1 MTRLPLFAN
10 ATDADSN
17 ATITITSLTVESFPF
32 TVHSTTGAV
41 TVAGSLD
48 HETQSVYNFFVIA
61 TDEFEFNSAPA
72 SLNITVFDGDDNV
85 PMFGMTVYDINV
97 EENRTQGYL
106 VTTLTAIDVDNTAGP
121 ILYKLQQQSPVLP
134 FAIEATTG
142 NITVN
147 GTLDYE
153 SGFTNYQ
160 FIVFASSNNFVT
172 KGNATVNIAI
182 LDINDRPPVFNA
194 KVYNA
199 TVDEN
204 SIQDILQVNAAD
216 ADTNAVI
223 RYQLLSG
230 NTSFFE
236 INDITGVIRTSQELD
251 YEQYQELQLVVL
263 AFNPDNPNLNSTT
276 KVEIQ
281 IIDVSDNSPIFSPS
295 SYSVSVPEF
304 ASSGHV
310 VVTTTAS
317 DADNYDTVTY
327 SIGVSIPTTNIF
339 IINETTGTITVHN
352 TTLPSRQQTS
362 TYVLQI
368 SARDGGSPPREST
381 TLVLITVTDVN
392 EQPVFTHITYTVKQL
407 ENTPIGTSVLQVEAT
422 ETGDVGTN
430 SKITYSIAGYTLDP
444 SVFPFHIN
452 SSSGEISLQS
462 SLDYEQNTSWV
473 FSVVAED
480 DGAMRLND
488 TATVTVVVGD
498 VNDNAPVFSKAVYK
512 ADVKEGSSG
521 GDFVILVTAHD
532 ADSLPNAMITYNIT
546 SGNTDNIF
554 AIDPSNGIVTVAGT
568 INHEQNSTH
577 TLVITAVDS
586 ENPQLSNNTSVV
598 ITVVDIKDNSPVFTA
613 TQFIGVI
620 NETAQIGDPVL
631 DSMTR
636 LPLFANATDADSNA
650 TITITSLTVG
660 SFPFTVHSTT
670 GAVTVAGS
678 LDHETQSVYNFF
690 VIATDEFEFSSAPAS
705 LNITVFDGD
714 DNVPMFGMTVYDIDV
729 EENRTQGYLVTT
741 LTAIDVD
748 NTAGPIL
755 YKLQQQSPVLP
766 FAIEATTGNI
776 TVNGTLDYESGFT
789 NYQFIVFASSNNFVT
804 KGNATVNIAILDIN
818 DRPPV
823 FNAKVYNATVD
834 ENSIQ
839 DILQVNAADA
849 DTNAVIRYQLL
860 SGNTSFFEINDIT
873 GVIRTSQELDYEQ
886 YQELQLVVL
895 AFNPDNPNLNSTT
908 KVEIQIIDVNDNS
921 PIFSPSS
928 YSVSVP
934 EFASS
939 GHVVVTVTA
948 SDADTYHTVTYSIG
962 VSIPTT
968 NIFII
973 NETTGTITVH
983 NTTLPSRQQTST
995 YVLQISA
1002 HDGGSPPREST
1013 TLVLI
1018 TVTDVNEQP
1027 VFTHNTYTV
1036 KQPEDTPIGTI
1047 VLQVE
1052 ATETGDIGTN
1062 SIITYSIVGYAS
1074 VFPFH
1079 INSSC
1084 GEISLQS
1091 SLDYEQNTSWVFLV
1105 VAEDD
1110 GAMRL
1115 SDTATV
1121 TVVVGDVNDNAPV
1134 FDENP
1139 FYVFVNETLPIGSIV
1154 TNVINAT
1161 DADTVSEG
1169 NLRYCILSGGFG
1181 KFIIDE
1187 STGVITLVNN
1197 LDVETYTVQVQVS
1210 DGKFEVETNLS
1221 LQVIDQNNHK
1231 PVFLIDVF
1239 TASFPEEELP
1249 GHYIM
1254 QITAMDADET
1264 NGQGDVF
1271 YRLINND
1278 NFTINQTSG
1287 ELFTYVTFDFE
1298 TGPNQYNLTVE
1309 AYDGGTPPQSASAA
1323 IFLTVTDINDN
1334 TPYFTNDSYEAELRE
1349 GLYIQEY
1356 VTKITALD
1364 KDSGTNAEIVYDIVY
1379 SNVSS
1384 LFMISD
1390 EGILTASGA
1399 FDYDH
1404 PEYTPCSYA
1413 LIITATDGGYPP
1425 RTENTSVVISIIDI
1439 NDNAPVFP
1447 YVSIQFLVPENS
1459 AVNQTLFTIKA
1470 TDFDSGING
1479 LIRYQINST
1488 YSASCMDTYSI
1499 DADSGNITLAKSID
1513 FESPDTDLQC
1523 SLFVIARDL
1532 GDPSRSSDVTI
1543 LAHITNVNELSPVIL
1558 GELNISVAENTPPGT
1573 IIYTIMSV
1581 DHDMNSVTYEITD
1594 EVTTIFSINA
1604 TSGEVSVAPGAVL
1617 DYEMTVEY
1625 SITVIATDDGTPSR
1639 SSSSALFISITD
1651 ENDEPPVFEQAA
1663 YHTSIREQ
1671 TSVGSTILITRATDK
1686 DSPPN
1691 AQISYKFVLNSDGE
1705 TNYGKFAVNSSTGHV
1720 TVSASL
1726 DYETEQ
1732 QFYYM
1737 LMQASDGVN
1746 KQTVQVN
1753 VRVLE
1758 SNDNSPIFVN
1768 LPNTTSIS
1776 ESTENNTFVFK
1787 VHATDS
1793 DLLENGRIVYSLNDT
1808 KFRIEP
1814 ETGVI
1819 RVQGN
1824 GQFDFDKGIREYT
1837 IIVIASDSAG
1847 TKPNGSN
1854 AANNVSG
1861 FGPNTLTNLN
1871 DSVLSTSR
1879 ELVIAITDVNDN
1891 APQFLQEEYAA
1902 TVWEHEFNEIA
1913 ILQVT
1918 AQDNDEMGTERSKIR
1933 YAIVSGDFGHFEIN
1947 NVSGVIKSIPPIDR
1961 EADLFFELIVKAYD
1975 LGLPSLSSSV
1985 LVNITIIDSDDEA
1998 PRFLRKIY
2006 NANLIENSPEGTF
2019 VVKVTAIDSDYDTT
2033 INYTV
2038 FDQLGHFVINGSGV
2052 ITTTSS
2058 PVDREST
2065 PHITLSVI
2073 AADGRGLFNTTTII
2087 ITVIDV
2093 NDNRPSFQHNNYFF
2107 NISESTPMGSF
2118 VMGPSPAILATD
2130 DDTGEYSVTE
2140 YLLYQTSG
2148 QLGRFRINPVTG
2160 VIEVIGSLCFTDVP
2174 FQIYGFTV
2182 TAIDIDSFKN
2192 DTAQLLIIVHEE
2204 NNFSPLFTRPSYV
2217 GRLNKIAKIG
2227 TIVISSLLTT
2237 DQDICSG
2244 KPVFNIAA
2252 GNLNNTFEINSTTG
2266 RITLARNLT
2275 KGDFSFT
2282 LTLTAT
2288 DTKNVVLQNR
2298 TGIVRLIVLVGQL
2311 LPVSIRT
2318 DRALTVPTISKKSQ
2332 TVYQQE
2338 LWVHNGGELSSS
2350 SNVTYMLG
2358 STEVNRTIQL
2368 EAAEAVSITAI
2379 LVSESVYPDR
2389 NTVMVA
2395 LQVTGND
2402 YEQAYVEDTEVYIT
2416 LVSPAGIDTPV
2427 FSNCTTNGSGSY
2439 CLAGVAVPL
2448 SWFDATTYDI
2458 GSGSGAEQ
2466 LPSVSV
2472 LFGLDSEQNMQTK
2485 IGDVSLISRPA
2496 CTIASNINELRVLVP
2511 IQVNYPGETLDI
2523 QVTANTEYDIISFRF
2538 SCESE
2543 EGISFT
2549 KVSSKNG
2556 FVIATELNDTTAYVS
2571 GINTDPHDQTITEP
2585 KQLVTIGI
2593 TINESLHLDKE
2604 KYFNLSCHADYVV
2617 NTRMQE
2623 SISQSSASH
2632 TSLMQ
2637 PSCEAEYAGILV
2649 APKAMRGIFA
2659 YASSNSILNT
2669 AKLNG
2674 EKVSVNVTTVGVY
2687 ITGEFIIESE
2697 LDCNASAPLK
2707 MTSDCK
2713 QVYQDGTESTG
2724 SNYTS
2729 IIITGRGDTTATIL
2743 FRVWY
2748 PAESSIVTETYELH
2762 RIGGV
2767 LSSNC
2772 SNLYEKTNVYVEV
2785 VFQAG
2790 EGLTQTAVLTE
2801 LLQDNLFSSN
2811 PNVTELL
2818 KTNHKVRAIGK
2829 LAGTTKLELR
2839 HSENGLLVNELELV
2853 VSDVPVTVED
2863 LSFNLHTS
2871 LVPAELEVATAG
2883 SQYNENAM
2891 VEIITDLR
2899 YLNTPVV
2906 VVTDAILSNGHNF
2919 EFSPV
2924 ENLHLT
2930 SEDKEVITV
2939 SRSDEITVRGS
2950 GSGLLLRGNWTV
2962 CNGHSLYSTAEL
2974 ISVSLVNVS
2983 SIEAIVGEDKIAV
2996 NQHAGILNRPNSTS
3010 VTANII
3016 HIDGKRVD
3024 VTNDSRTTFYDSED
3038 LLTFSHGLVGISA
3051 NTVQAITELSSI
3063 LSTNVTVRYQSTQ
3076 IDTSITVGPIQI
3088 VSIVGI
3094 KLKTYPYPGWNGAGP
3109 ITTLR
3114 RYAGTTSFQ
3123 KAQLQLL
3130 AILNNGE
3137 QIDITDSSDVLFNIK
3152 NNGSEAEINENILTV
3167 NTGDFLVNI
3176 TAEVAEFYVETSI
3189 NVSNDLVMVSNIT
3202 HFDIGIE
3209 DTFSGYRKSKAFV
3222 KTVGLVFNDQS
3233 RIPNLIGDNGPI
3245 IDGLVH
3251 FTSSDNTIINIHN
3264 SSGEM
3269 TLIQNSHSPVQI
3281 SVTASN
3287 IQVTK
3292 SQSLYANLV
3301 PILGDA
3307 DFGKE
3312 IGSPL
3317 PLLDTNAS
3325 FTLPIYVNTEN
3336 TLVGAIELR
3345 VIYTESVLE
3354 LTSRPLAP
3362 STLSHALFESSYN
3375 DVAGEARFGIVFQ
3388 NITVGEARMEVGSL
3402 TFNVKCVGSGFIS
3415 VDVITLNTYNTTID
3429 DIGSPTPR
3437 RSLPAQIIFPT
3448 ASANPE
3454 STTVLS
3460 STPSTL
3466 TRCNYPPC
3474 SSEQCIAIAGE
3485 MSGADANADCLF
3497 DLLDVLV
3504 TLKQSA
3510 IGNSLSISPEQIRA
3524 MDADKNGRISTL
3536 DAQMLMKANF
3546 DIYPFISDIAVRPV
3560 DAEFSNCV
3568 LAINMTLNRKIGA
3581 VQDNTYVIFG
3591 LFHSSSDFQNQ
3602 YDATNFS
3609 IGSKQTG
3616 PDLPQGAYGGWII
3629 PEYQDNGTYSI
3640 RTNHSSIAQVD
3651 IGFLAVY
3658 ADIRNIESRSFTV
3671 IGKPTPPVSFRKLVT
3686 TINVSESYVKV
3697 SLLDGFNAQTV
3708 FNNSFNA
3715 DQCFNNHTPKTNL
3728 SGVYNV
3734 SENIAIN
3741 STILNVTASD
3751 GDSGPSGQLR
3761 YRLDNLTQP
3770 GTLDIDSVTGELYTA
3785 AILDYE
3791 KYTEINVTVVV
3802 TDQGPHISTRKS
3814 ATLQVILTIIDVN
3827 DNPPVPEQSVYAI
3840 NVSEGTTTPSG
3851 NLLNVTAHDNDT
3863 SLQFRNFHFEFTN
3876 EDHLSS
3882 KFVIGL
3888 HDGQLLLNDT
3898 LDRETQ
3904 DFYNLTVQIND
3915 TSSPA
3920 NSLTATTHIEV
3931 TVTDINDNRPLF
3943 LSKETATI
3951 SENNSIGDVLYQ
3963 ADASDLDYGT
3973 NGEVF
3978 YSITSISEADD
3989 SGNETVPIKF
3999 PDELFSIDPINGTLQ
4014 AQTVLDREGLH
4025 SFIITINA
4033 TDKGIEP
4040 LSTTLNLWVQ
4050 VCELNDNAPQFSEP
4064 EGYIFFINENTASGT
4079 VFGTSL
4085 RLLSSDKDLG
4095 SFCTQD
4101 TSNAQDNVIEYE
4113 LENDDEITAFAV
4125 RDSGEIVVIGD
4136 IDYEMVQ
4143 EVILEITAFD
4153 LGDPQLETNTTVT
4166 IVIQDLNEK
4175 PSFDRLIYETS
4186 VSENAEVGT
4195 ELDIEINIADQ
4206 DSGKNGTFN
4215 VSLSGDRA
4223 EDFEINETGISSTGI
4238 FTGIISVRHK
4248 LKQSHY
4254 QLKIIAIDEGSPPLS
4269 STAELNIAIDDINDN
4284 LPEFNQSNYTTTISE
4299 NTPEGMTVL
4308 TVALEDREYIRTNE
4322 VTYSLNGSYA
4332 HFRIDPTSGEIY
4344 PNSKSYVSKN
4354 TTYTFIVVASDPS
4367 VVGSTTHAS
4376 TNATVI
4382 INVYNETSVSDV
4394 IFVWAIIA
4402 IAVFTTVILIT
4413 ILVWILVCLCAR
4425 YMHTCIT

>member
-1 MTRLPLFAN
+1 
-10 ATDADSN
+10 
-17 ATITITSLTVESFPF
+17 
-32 TVHSTTGAV
+32 
-41 TVAGSLD
+41 
-48 HETQSVYNFFVIA
+48 
-61 TDEFEFNSAPA
+61 
-72 SLNITVFDGDDNV
+72 
-85 PMFGMTVYDINV
+85 
-97 EENRTQGYL
+97 
-106 VTTLTAIDVDNTAGP
+106 
-121 ILYKLQQQSPVLP
+121 
-134 FAIEATTG
+134 
-142 NITVN
+142 
-147 GTLDYE
+147 
-153 SGFTNYQ
+153 
-160 FIVFASSNNFVT
+160 
-172 KGNATVNIAI
+172 
-182 LDINDRPPVFNA
+182 
-194 KVYNA
+194 
-199 TVDEN
+199 
-204 SIQDILQVNAAD
+204 
-216 ADTNAVI
+216 
-223 RYQLLSG
+223 
-230 NTSFFE
+230 
-236 INDITGVIRTSQELD
+236 
-251 YEQYQELQLVVL
+251 
-263 AFNPDNPNLNSTT
+263 
-276 KVEIQ
+276 
-281 IIDVSDNSPIFSPS
+281 
-295 SYSVSVPEF
+295 
-304 ASSGHV
+304 
-310 VVTTTAS
+310 
-317 DADNYDTVTY
+317 
-327 SIGVSIPTTNIF
+327 
-339 IINETTGTITVHN
+339 
-352 TTLPSRQQTS
+352 
-362 TYVLQI
+362 
-368 SARDGGSPPREST
+368 
-381 TLVLITVTDVN
+381 
-392 EQPVFTHITYTVKQL
+392 
-407 ENTPIGTSVLQVEAT
+407 
-422 ETGDVGTN
+422 
-430 SKITYSIAGYTLDP
+430 
-444 SVFPFHIN
+444 
-452 SSSGEISLQS
+452 
-462 SLDYEQNTSWV
+462 
-473 FSVVAED
+473 
-480 DGAMRLND
+480 
-488 TATVTVVVGD
+488 
-498 VNDNAPVFSKAVYK
+498 
-512 ADVKEGSSG
+512 
-521 GDFVILVTAHD
+521 
-532 ADSLPNAMITYNIT
+532 
-546 SGNTDNIF
+546 
-554 AIDPSNGIVTVAGT
+554 
-568 INHEQNSTH
+568 
-577 TLVITAVDS
+577 
-586 ENPQLSNNTSVV
+586 
-598 ITVVDIKDNSPVFTA
+598 
-613 TQFIGVI
+613 
-620 NETAQIGDPVL
+620 
-631 DSMTR
+631 
-636 LPLFANATDADSNA
+636 
-650 TITITSLTVG
+650 
-660 SFPFTVHSTT
+660 
-670 GAVTVAGS
+670 
-678 LDHETQSVYNFF
+678 
-690 VIATDEFEFSSAPAS
+690 
-705 LNITVFDGD
+705 
-714 DNVPMFGMTVYDIDV
+714 
-729 EENRTQGYLVTT
+729 
-741 LTAIDVD
+741 
-748 NTAGPIL
+748 
-755 YKLQQQSPVLP
+755 
-766 FAIEATTGNI
+766 
-776 TVNGTLDYESGFT
+776 
-789 NYQFIVFASSNNFVT
+789 
-804 KGNATVNIAILDIN
+804 
-818 DRPPV
+818 
-823 FNAKVYNATVD
+823 
-834 ENSIQ
+834 
-839 DILQVNAADA
+839 
-849 DTNAVIRYQLL
+849 
-860 SGNTSFFEINDIT
+860 
-873 GVIRTSQELDYEQ
+873 
-886 YQELQLVVL
+886 
-895 AFNPDNPNLNSTT
+895 
-908 KVEIQIIDVNDNS
+908 
-921 PIFSPSS
+921 
-928 YSVSVP
+928 
-934 EFASS
+934 
-939 GHVVVTVTA
+939 
-948 SDADTYHTVTYSIG
+948 
-962 VSIPTT
+962 
-968 NIFII
+968 
-973 NETTGTITVH
+973 
-983 NTTLPSRQQTST
+983 
-995 YVLQISA
+995 
-1002 HDGGSPPREST
+1002 
-1013 TLVLI
+1013 
-1018 TVTDVNEQP
+1018 
-1027 VFTHNTYTV
+1027 
-1036 KQPEDTPIGTI
+1036 
-1047 VLQVE
+1047 
-1052 ATETGDIGTN
+1052 
-1062 SIITYSIVGYAS
+1062 
-1074 VFPFH
+1074 
-1079 INSSC
+1079 
-1084 GEISLQS
+1084 
-1091 SLDYEQNTSWVFLV
+1091 
-1105 VAEDD
+1105 
-1110 GAMRL
+1110 
-1115 SDTATV
+1115 
-1121 TVVVGDVNDNAPV
+1121 
-1134 FDENP
+1134 
-1139 FYVFVNETLPIGSIV
+1139 
-1154 TNVINAT
+1154 
-1161 DADTVSEG
+1161 
-1169 NLRYCILSGGFG
+1169 
-1181 KFIIDE
+1181 
-1187 STGVITLVNN
+1187 
-1197 LDVETYTVQVQVS
+1197 
-1210 DGKFEVETNLS
+1210 
-1221 LQVIDQNNHK
+1221 
-1231 PVFLIDVF
+1231 
-1239 TASFPEEELP
+1239 
-1249 GHYIM
+1249 
-1254 QITAMDADET
+1254 
-1264 NGQGDVF
+1264 
-1271 YRLINND
+1271 
-1278 NFTINQTSG
+1278 
-1287 ELFTYVTFDFE
+1287 
-1298 TGPNQYNLTVE
+1298 
-1309 AYDGGTPPQSASAA
+1309 
-1323 IFLTVTDINDN
+1323 
-1334 TPYFTNDSYEAELRE
+1334 
-1349 GLYIQEY
+1349 
-1356 VTKITALD
+1356 
-1364 KDSGTNAEIVYDIVY
+1364 
-1379 SNVSS
+1379 
-1384 LFMISD
+1384 
-1390 EGILTASGA
+1390 
-1399 FDYDH
+1399 
-1404 PEYTPCSYA
+1404 
-1413 LIITATDGGYPP
+1413 
-1425 RTENTSVVISIIDI
+1425 
-1439 NDNAPVFP
+1439 
-1447 YVSIQFLVPENS
+1447 
-1459 AVNQTLFTIKA
+1459 
-1470 TDFDSGING
+1470 
-1479 LIRYQINST
+1479 
-1488 YSASCMDTYSI
+1488 
-1499 DADSGNITLAKSID
+1499 
-1513 FESPDTDLQC
+1513 
-1523 SLFVIARDL
+1523 
-1532 GDPSRSSDVTI
+1532 
-1543 LAHITNVNELSPVIL
+1543 
-1558 GELNISVAENTPPGT
+1558 
-1573 IIYTIMSV
+1573 
-1581 DHDMNSVTYEITD
+1581 
-1594 EVTTIFSINA
+1594 
-1604 TSGEVSVAPGAVL
+1604 
-1617 DYEMTVEY
+1617 
-1625 SITVIATDDGTPSR
+1625 
-1639 SSSSALFISITD
+1639 
-1651 ENDEPPVFEQAA
+1651 
-1663 YHTSIREQ
+1663 
-1671 TSVGSTILITRATDK
+1671 
-1686 DSPPN
+1686 
-1691 AQISYKFVLNSDGE
+1691 
-1705 TNYGKFAVNSSTGHV
+1705 
-1720 TVSASL
+1720 
-1726 DYETEQ
+1726 
-1732 QFYYM
+1732 M

-1837 IIVIASDSAG
+1837 IIVIASDRAG
-1847 TKPNGSN
+1847 MKPNGSN

-1871 DSVLSTSR
+1871 DTVLSTSR

-1933 YAIVSGDFGHFEIN
+1933 YAIVSGDLGHFEIN
-1947 NVSGVIKSIPPIDR
+1947 NVSGIIKSIPPIDR

-1975 LGLPSLSSSV
+1975 LGFPSLSSSV
-1985 LVNITIIDSDDEA
+1985 QVNITIIDSDDEA

-2033 INYTV
+2033 INYTL
-2038 FDQLGHFVINGSGV
+2038 FDQLGHFVINSSGV

-2073 AADGRGLFNTTTII
+2073 AADGRGLFDTTTII
-2087 ITVIDV
+2087 LTVIDV
-2093 NDNRPSFQHNNYFF
+2093 NDNRPSFQHKNYHF
-2107 NISESTPMGSF
+2107 NISESTPKGSF
-2118 VMGPSPAILATD
+2118 VIGPSPAILAMD

-2140 YLLYQTSG
+2140 YLLNQTSG

-2160 VIEVIGSLCFTDVP
+2160 VMEVIGSLCFTDDP
-2174 FQIYGFTV
+2174 FQIYSFKV

-2204 NNFSPLFTRPSYV
+2204 DNFSPLFTRPSYV

-2244 KPVFNIAA
+2244 EPVFNIAA
-2252 GNLNNTFEINSTTG
+2252 GNHNNTFEMNSATG

-2275 KGDFSFT
+2275 KEDYSFT

-2311 LPVSIRT
+2311 LPVSIRA

-2332 TVYQQE
+2332 TVFQQE

-2358 STEVNRTIQL
+2358 STEVHRTIQL

-2379 LVSESVYPDR
+2379 LVTESVYPDR

-2427 FSNCTTNGSGSY
+2427 FSNCTTNTHGSGSY

-2448 SWFDATTYDI
+2448 SWFDATAIYDI

-2466 LPSVSV
+2466 QPSVSV

-2511 IQVNYPGETLDI
+2511 IQVNYPGETLEI
-2523 QVTANTEYDIISFRF
+2523 QVAANTEYDIISFRF

-2549 KVSSKNG
+2549 KVSSNNG

-2571 GINTDPHDQTITEP
+2571 GINPDPHDQAITEP

-2593 TINESLHLDKE
+2593 TINESLHLNKE

-2687 ITGEFIIESE
+2687 ITGEFMIESE

-2729 IIITGRGDTTATIL
+2729 VIITGHADTTATIF

-2767 LSSNC
+2767 LGSNC
-2772 SNLYEKTNVYVEV
+2772 SNLYEKTNVDVEV

-2818 KTNHKVRAIGK
+2818 KANHIVRAIGK

-2883 SQYNENAM
+2883 SQYNENAL

-2906 VVTDAILSNGHNF
+2906 VVTDAILSNGRNF

-2924 ENLHLT
+2924 DNLHLT

-2950 GSGLLLRGNWTV
+2950 VRSGLLLRGNWTV

-2974 ISVSLVNVS
+2974 ISISLVNVS
-2983 SIEAIVGEDKIAV
+2983 SIEAIVGEDKLTV
-2996 NQHAGILNRPNSTS
+2996 SQHAGILNRPNSTS
-3010 VTANII
+3010 ITANII

-3024 VTNDSRTTFYDSED
+3024 VTNDSRTTFHDSED

-3051 NTVQAITELSSI
+3051 NTVQTVTELSSI

-3094 KLKTYPYPGWNGAGP
+3094 KLKAYPYPGWNGAGP

-3114 RYAGTTSFQ
+3114 HYAGTTSFQ
-3123 KAQLQLL
+3123 KAKLQLL

-3137 QIDITDSSDVLFNIK
+3137 QVDITDASGVLISIK
-3152 NNGSEAEINENILTV
+3152 NNDSEAEINGNILTV

-3176 TAEVAEFYVETSI
+3176 TAEIAEFYVETNI
-3189 NVSNDLVMVSNIT
+3189 KVSNELVMVSNIT

-3233 RIPNLIGDNGPI
+3233 RIPNLIGENGPI

-3251 FTSSDNTIINIHN
+3251 FTSSANTIIDIHN

-3287 IQVTK
+3287 TPVTK
-3292 SQSLYANLV
+3292 TQSLHSNLV

-3317 PLLDTNAS
+3317 PVLDINAS

-3336 TLVGAIELR
+3336 TSVGAIELH
-3345 VIYTESVLE
+3345 VVYTESILE

-3362 STLSHALFESSYN
+3362 STLKHALFKSSYN
-3375 DVAGEARFGIVFQ
+3375 DVAGQARFGIVFQ
-3388 NITVGEARMEVGSL
+3388 NKTVGETRMEVGSL
-3402 TFNVKCVGSGFIS
+3402 SFNVKSAGSGFIS
-3415 VDVITLNTYNTTID
+3415 VDVITLNTYYTTID
-3429 DIGSPTPR
+3429 DIGSATPR
-3437 RSLPAQIIFPT
+3437 RSLPAQIIFTT

-3460 STPSTL
+3460 PTPSTL

-3474 SSEQCIAIAGE
+3474 SLEQCIAIAGE
-3485 MSGADANADCLF
+3485 MSGADANGDCLF

-3510 IGNSLSISPEQIRA
+3510 IGNSSSIPPEQIRA
-3524 MDADKNGRISTL
+3524 MDADKNGRISTV

-3546 DIYPFISDIAVRPV
+3546 DIYPFISDITVRPV

-3568 LAINMTLNRKIGA
+3568 LTINMTLNRKIGA

-3591 LFHSSSDFQNQ
+3591 LFHTISDFQNQ

-3609 IGSKQTG
+3609 VGSKHTG
-3616 PDLPQGAYGGWII
+3616 PDLPQGAYGGWVM

-3640 RTNHSSIAQVD
+3640 RTNPGTIAQVD

-3658 ADIRNIESRSFTV
+3658 GDIRNIESRSFTV
-3671 IGKPTPPVSFRKLVT
+3671 IGKPTPPVSFQKLVT
-3686 TINVSESYVKV
+3686 TINVSESYIKISV
-3697 SLLDGFNAQTV
+3697 LDGFNAQTH

-3715 DQCFNNHTPKTNL
+3715 TQCFNNHTPKTNL
-3728 SGVYNV
+3728 SGVYNTSV
-3734 SENIAIN
+3734 FENITIN
-3741 STILNVTASD
+3741 STILNVTATD
-3751 GDSGPSGQLR
+3751 DDSPQPSGELR
-3761 YRLDNLTQP
+3761 YGLVNLTQP
-3770 GTLDIDSVTGELYTA
+3770 GTLDIDTVTGELYTA
-3785 AILDYE
+3785 ATLDYE
-3791 KYTEINVTVVV
+3791 KYTEINATVAV
-3802 TDQGPHISTRKS
+3802 TDQGPHLSTRKS

-3863 SLQFRNFHFEFTN
+3863 SLQFRNFHFEFTD

-3888 HDGQLLLNDT
+3888 HDGQLVLNDT

-3943 LSKETATI
+3943 LSKATATI
-3951 SENNSIGDVLYQ
+3951 SENNSIGDVFYQ

-3978 YSITSISEADD
+3978 YSITSIAEADD
-3989 SGNETVPIKF
+3989 SGNEAVPIKF
-3999 PDELFSIDPINGTLQ
+3999 SDELFSIDPINGTLQ

-4040 LSTTLNLWVQ
+4040 LSTTFNLWVK
-4050 VCELNDNAPQFSEP
+4050 VCELNDNAPQFSDP
-4064 EGYIFFINENTASGT
+4064 EGYMFFINENTASGT
-4079 VFGTSL
+4079 VLETSL
-4085 RLLSSDKDLG
+4085 QSLSSDKDLG

-4166 IVIQDLNEK
+4166 IVIRDLNEK
-4175 PSFDRLIYETS
+4175 PSFDQLIYETS
-4186 VSENAEVGT
+4186 VSENAKVGT
-4195 ELDIEINIADQ
+4195 ELDMEINIADQ

-4215 VSLSGDRA
+4215 VSLSGERA
-4223 EDFEINETGISSTGI
+4223 EDFEINETGISSTGS
-4238 FTGIISVRHK
+4238 FTGTLSVRHK

-4269 STAELNIAIDDINDN
+4269 STAELNIIIADINDN
-4284 LPEFNQSNYTTTISE
+4284 IPEFNQSNYTTTISE
-4299 NTPEGMTVL
+4299 NTPEVTTIL
-4308 TVALEDREYIRTNE
+4308 TVAVEDREDIRTNK
-4322 VTYSLNGSYA
+4322 VKFSLNGSYA
-4332 HFRIDPTSGEIY
+4332 HFRINPTSGEIY

-4354 TTYTFIVVASDPS
+4354 TTYTFIVVASDSS
-4367 VVGSTTHAS
+4367 VVGSTNHAS

-4402 IAVFTTVILIT
+4402 IAVFTIVILIT
-4413 ILVWILVCLCAR
+4413 VLVWILVCLCAR
-4425 YMHTCIT
+4425 YIRTYK